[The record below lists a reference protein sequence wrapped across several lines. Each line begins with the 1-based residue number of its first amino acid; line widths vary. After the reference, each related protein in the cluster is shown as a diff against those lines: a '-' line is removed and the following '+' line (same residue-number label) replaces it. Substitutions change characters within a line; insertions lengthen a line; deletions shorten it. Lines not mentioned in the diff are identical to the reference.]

1 MGATP
6 MREFFKRNEFF
17 WRRLHSLLGVIPVG
31 GFLLFHLYTNYLA
44 NQGPEVYNEHVK
56 AINELPFVWALEL
69 FLIVLPLY
77 FHALYGIY
85 VIMDARFNVTQ
96 YPWARNWAFFFQR
109 LTGLITLA
117 FVTQH
122 LYHFRFQKLLGAW
135 GADVKYPTFEIVAQ
149 GLASPAM
156 RIWYAVGVV
165 AAAYHLANGLYTF
178 LITWGITVGPRSQR
192 ISNWVSNAAFV
203 AIAALGLAALRAF
216 R

>member
-1 MGATP
+1 MGATS

-17 WRRLHSLLGVIPVG
+17 WRRLHSLLGIVPVG

-69 FLIVLPLY
+69 FVIVLPLY

-85 VIMDARFNVTQ
+85 IIMDARFNVTQ

-109 LTGLITLA
+109 LSGLITLA

-122 LYHFRFQKLLGAW
+122 LYHFRFQKLLGTW
-135 GADVKYPTFEIVAQ
+135 GADVPYPTFDIVAQ
-149 GLASPAM
+149 GLANPLM
-156 RIWYAVGVV
+156 RVWYAIGVV

-178 LITWGITVGPRSQR
+178 LITWGITVGARSQR
-192 ISNWVSNAAFV
+192 VSNWVSNAAFV